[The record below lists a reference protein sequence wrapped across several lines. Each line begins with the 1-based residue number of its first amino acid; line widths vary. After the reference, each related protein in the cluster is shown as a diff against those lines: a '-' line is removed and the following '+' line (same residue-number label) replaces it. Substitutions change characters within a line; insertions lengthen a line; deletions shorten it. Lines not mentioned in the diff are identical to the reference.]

1 MTWIVKLFIDSS
13 FLNISIT
20 LGLFDV
26 RSGLSA
32 VTLDPSKSKC
42 PGDLEICCL
51 HPDFEK
57 APVGPVPAPVPI
69 PVILPPPVIAVPVTI
84 PTSLQPVGP
93 VELPHPPVTGPVNP
107 LPPPDHSNQNGGG
120 AGIGGPNNNPGPYV
134 APVIIEPVAP
144 KPYQP
149 RCGQR
154 HTGGI
159 GVRIQNSKED
169 SGTQFGEW
177 PNMCAVLNR

>member
-1 MTWIVKLFIDSS
+1 
-13 FLNISIT
+13 
-20 LGLFDV
+20 
-26 RSGLSA
+26 

-57 APVGPVPAPVPI
+57 APAGPVPAPVPI
-69 PVILPPPVIAVPVTI
+69 PIPLPPPVPAVPVNLS
-84 PTSLQPVGP
+84 PQPNVGPVDPPLPPVGP
-93 VELPHPPVTGPVNP
+93 VNPP
-107 LPPPDHSNQNGGG
+107 LPPPGPVDPLSPPGPISPGPGN
-120 AGIGGPNNNPGPYV
+120 GGPNNNSPPYV
-134 APVIIEPVAP
+134 PPVIIEPAAP
-144 KPYQP
+144 KSYEA